1 MHEESLVRSLLEQV
15 SQIAAEHG
23 GRAQEVRI
31 SIGPLSGAEPL
42 LISSAFERL
51 ANSLPNPGLRLTID
65 QVPLEVDCLA
75 CGSRYEP
82 INFCFRCP
90 ICGSKKTSVFRG
102 DAVILESVDLALDDH
117 GDAA

>member
-1 MHEESLVRSLLEQV
+1 MHEESLVRTLLEQV
-15 SQIAAEHG
+15 KQIAAEHG
-23 GRAQEVRI
+23 GRALEVRI

-42 LISSAFERL
+42 LLSSAFERL
-51 ANSLPNPGLRLTID
+51 ADLLANPEIQLTID

-82 INFCFRCP
+82 LNFCFRCP
-90 ICGSKKTSVFRG
+90 ICSSTKANVFRG
-102 DAVILESVDLALDDH
+102 DAVLLESVGLAFDDH